1 LGPKLSGDVYQRQEL
16 DLLRTLANQAT
27 VAIANARLY
36 EQVHALS
43 QELEDKVRERT
54 EELRHF
60 VSVVY
65 HELSNPITITRG
77 YTELLLDSQG
87 DSLNDRQKGY
97 LRATLRN
104 LRRLT
109 RLVAD
114 LSDISK
120 IDDGRL
126 ALELQPLDLGKAI
139 EQAINSDS
147 WLIEEKG
154 LQIQVKVQP
163 EMPRVLGDPQ
173 RVEQILT
180 NLISNACRY
189 TPVGG
194 QITVIANSRD
204 RLVETVICDTGIG
217 IHRHN
222 LEHIFER
229 FFRSDDPLVREQPG
243 TGLGLSIT
251 KSLVELHGGEIWVK
265 SQVGKGSEFGF
276 ALPATQDTD
285 ER

>member
-1 LGPKLSGDVYQRQEL
+1 
-16 DLLRTLANQAT
+16 
-27 VAIANARLY
+27 
-36 EQVHALS
+36 
-43 QELEDKVRERT
+43 
-54 EELRHF
+54 
-60 VSVVY
+60 
-65 HELSNPITITRG
+65 
-77 YTELLLDSQG
+77 
-87 DSLNDRQKGY
+87 
-97 LRATLRN
+97 
-104 LRRLT
+104 
-109 RLVAD
+109 
-114 LSDISK
+114 
-120 IDDGRL
+120 
-126 ALELQPLDLGKAI
+126 
-139 EQAINSDS
+139 
-147 WLIEEKG
+147 
-154 LQIQVKVQP
+154 
-163 EMPRVLGDPQ
+163 
-173 RVEQILT
+173 
-180 NLISNACRY
+180 
-189 TPVGG
+189 VGG